1 MNRRRRRVN
10 RKNHLN
16 WSGRASRSAAS
27 PLCVQSARRFDKVSV
42 RSARCRYRLGAG
54 SRWLIQRGALLLMIF
69 LIGCV
74 SLEKSYPDR
83 RYFALELVPGKSPNS
98 TSDRIL
104 SVASLRI
111 SSRYADRS
119 FVYRT
124 STAAYEADFYN
135 QFLTAPDSMISEELR
150 RGLAA
155 SELFKYVVGPSN
167 PLQPNYVLE
176 GSINALY
183 GDFRDPSR
191 PAAVL
196 EIEFFLYNQDAGASG
211 VSLQKRYEKSVP
223 LSEKSPEAL
232 IKGWDQ
238 ALADIV
244 AALQADLK
252 AVNL

>member
-1 MNRRRRRVN
+1 
-10 RKNHLN
+10 
-16 WSGRASRSAAS
+16 
-27 PLCVQSARRFDKVSV
+27 
-42 RSARCRYRLGAG
+42 
-54 SRWLIQRGALLLMIF
+54 
-69 LIGCV
+69 
-74 SLEKSYPDR
+74 LEKSYPDR
-83 RYFALELVPGKSPNS
+83 RYFALELAPGKTPNS

-111 SSRYADRS
+111 SPRYADRS

-135 QFLTAPDSMISEELR
+135 QFLIAPESMISEELR
-150 RGLAA
+150 KGLAA

-167 PLQPNYVLE
+167 SLQPNYVLE

-183 GDFRDPSR
+183 GDFRDPNR
-191 PAAVL
+191 PVAVL
-196 EIEFFLYNQDAGASG
+196 EIEFFLYNQDPAAAG

-232 IKGWDQ
+232 VKGWDQ

-244 AALQADLK
+244 AALVADLK
-252 AVNL
+252 AANL

>member
-1 MNRRRRRVN
+1 
-10 RKNHLN
+10 
-16 WSGRASRSAAS
+16 
-27 PLCVQSARRFDKVSV
+27 
-42 RSARCRYRLGAG
+42 
-54 SRWLIQRGALLLMIF
+54 MIF

-98 TSDRIL
+98 MSDRVL

-111 SSRYADRS
+111 SPRYADRS

-135 QFLTAPDSMISEELR
+135 QFLIAPDSMIGEELR
-150 RGLAA
+150 KGLAA

-167 PLQPNYVLE
+167 SLQPNYVLE

-196 EIEFFLYNQDAGASG
+196 YNQDAG

-238 ALADIV
+238 GLADIV
-244 AALQADLK
+244 AALLADLK
-252 AVNL
+252 AANL